1 MAVDE
6 LSFTARYA
14 RQLIRENIT
23 RELRTLRESHDAE
36 PPVDLPAI
44 GGICLKD
51 PFSGAGHPLE
61 EETYLDDSVPLDVKF
76 CIIGAGVAGLYI
88 AMILKEL
95 GIPFDLVEASDR
107 AGGRLYTH
115 RFSEAPNDYYDAGA
129 MRWPAFPTMKKA
141 LALFEELN
149 VPLIPYYMNGRNTPM
164 MFNNILG
171 PPLNLSEYDPYKFG
185 VKNGGTVPDEYVAIG
200 VQKILQLALAP
211 YLQLLREDF
220 GQGFKKLMEVDDCS
234 IREYLRT
241 YMQLDYHTSQWL
253 ETNIAPS
260 DFFDQSFTEYVI
272 LSSDFHDWEN
282 YGWNCIDGGSSVAVS
297 AMLDRIAPHTPEYR
311 TTATRIALKRAQS
324 KVSKVEVKLVSSLGQ
339 SSIRHYDTVF
349 NTTPLG
355 CSQNMDLVG
364 AELHPAQRDALR
376 CLRYDTACKVAIK
389 FKTPWWITR
398 CGITEG
404 GVAIGDIP
412 IRACCYPSH
421 SIHDDPRKPAVLIA
435 SYTVGQDAQRI
446 GTLINRDSPSG
457 ESRLMEVV
465 LQDLARLHARSGITY
480 DFLAAQYITHHAL
493 DWRDNPFSG
502 GAFAIFTPGQ
512 FSHLYPYLARPAADG
527 KLHFAGEASSAH
539 HAWVVGALESAQR
552 AVILSLLRFG
562 RRDLAKKVEERWG
575 PSSEL
580 EWEGQENAY
589 VQAMLGRLEPKR
601 MAALET
607 TESYSDPDDHRDV
620 RDEKFSASA
629 ANEPDSSD
637 SDKSSVRSGGCC
649 IA

>member
-14 RQLIRENIT
+14 RQLIRENIS
-23 RELRTLRESHDAE
+23 RQLCALHESHNTE
-36 PPVDLPAI
+36 LPIHPPGLL
-44 GGICLKD
+44 GITCSD
-51 PFSGAGHPLE
+51 DTFIPLN
-61 EETYLDDSVPLDVKF
+61 VKF

-95 GIPFDLVEASDR
+95 GISFDLLEASER

-115 RFSEAPNDYYDAGA
+115 RFSEAPHDYYDAGA
-129 MRWPAFPTMKKA
+129 MRLSEIPTMKKA
-141 LALFEELN
+141 LTLFEDLN
-149 VPLIPYYMNGRNTPM
+149 VPLIPYYMNGKNTPM

-171 PPLNLSEYDPYKFG
+171 PPGDISEYDPYKFS
-185 VKNGGTVPDEYVAIG
+185 VTNGGTVPDKYVAIG
-200 VQKILQLALAP
+200 VQKILQQASAP

-220 GQGFKKLMEVDDCS
+220 EQGFKKLMEVDDYS
-234 IREYLRT
+234 IREYLRV
-241 YMQLDYHTSQWL
+241 YMRLDYHTSKWL

-260 DFFDQSFTEYVI
+260 DFFDQAFAEYVI
-272 LSSDFHDWEN
+272 LGSEFNDRGD
-282 YGWNCIDGGSSVAVS
+282 YGWKCIDGGSSVAIS
-297 AMLDRIAPHTPEYR
+297 AMLNRIAPHKPEYS
-311 TTATRIALKRAQS
+311 TTATRIALNRIHS
-324 KVSKVEVKLVSSLGQ
+324 KMEVKLVTASGR
-339 SSIRHYDTVF
+339 SSIRQYDSVF

-355 CSQNMDLVG
+355 CSQHMDLID

-404 GVAIGDIP
+404 GTSFGDIP
-412 IRACCYPSH
+412 IRTCCYPSH
-421 SIHDDPRKPAVLIA
+421 SIHDDPTKPAVLVA

-446 GTLINRDSPSG
+446 ATLINRDSPSG
-457 ESRLMEVV
+457 ESQLKEVV
-465 LQDLARLHARSGITY
+465 LRDLARLHARSGITY
-480 DFLAAQYITHHAL
+480 DFLAAQYITHHAC
-493 DWRDNPFSG
+493 DWRANPFSG
-502 GAFAIFTPGQ
+502 GAFAVFAPGQ

-580 EWEGQENAY
+580 DWERQEAAY
-589 VQAMLGRLEPKR
+589 VQVMLGRSESKR
-601 MAALET
+601 VATMET
-607 TESYSDPDDHRDV
+607 SESYSNLDEHHDV
-620 RDEKFSASA
+620 KDEKPSASTT
-629 ANEPDSSD
+629 NEFDSGNLP
-637 SDKSSVRSGGCC
+637 VQSGGCC
-649 IA
+649 IV

>member
-1 MAVDE
+1 MTVDE

-14 RQLIRENIT
+14 RQLIRESIS
-23 RELRTLRESHDAE
+23 RQLCALRESHDTE
-36 PPVDLPAI
+36 LPIDPPGP
-44 GGICLKD
+44 GGICSNDSIHRPPKE
-51 PFSGAGHPLE
+51 GTH
-61 EETYLDDSVPLDVKF
+61 LDGSIPLDVKF

-95 GIPFDLVEASDR
+95 SIPFDLVEASDR

-129 MRWPAFPTMKKA
+129 MRWPEFPTMKKV

-149 VPLIPYYMNGRNTPM
+149 VPLIPYYLNGKNTPM

-171 PPLNLSEYDPYKFG
+171 PSLDLAEYDPYKFS

-200 VQKILQLALAP
+200 VQKILQQASAP
-211 YLQLLREDF
+211 YIQLLRENF
-220 GQGFKKLMEVDDCS
+220 EQGFEKLMEVDECS

-260 DFFDQSFTEYVI
+260 DFFDQAFTEYII
-272 LSSDFHDWEN
+272 LGADFDDREG
-282 YGWNCIDGGSSVAVS
+282 YGWKCIDGGSSVAVS
-297 AMLDRIAPHTPEYR
+297 AMLNRIAPQKPEYH
-311 TTATRIALKRAQS
+311 TTATRIALNRARS
-324 KVSKVEVKLVSSLGQ
+324 KMEVKLLSPSGQ
-339 SSIRHYDTVF
+339 SSIRQYDTVF

-355 CSQNMDLVG
+355 CSQNMDLVD
-364 AELHPAQRDALR
+364 AELHPVQRDALR
-376 CLRYDTACKVAIK
+376 CLRYDTSCKVAIK

-404 GVAIGDIP
+404 GIAISDLP
-412 IRACCYPSH
+412 TRACCYPSH
-421 SIHDDPRKPAVLIA
+421 SIHDDPKKPAVLIA
-435 SYTVGQDAQRI
+435 SYTVGQDAQRM

-457 ESRLMEVV
+457 ESRLKEVV
-465 LQDLARLHARSGITY
+465 LRDLARLHARSGITY
-480 DFLAAQYITHHAL
+480 DFLAAQYITHHAC
-493 DWRDNPFSG
+493 DWRDSPYSG
-502 GAFAIFTPGQ
+502 GAFAIFAPGQ
-512 FSHLYPYLARPAADG
+512 FSHLYPYLTRPAADG

-562 RRDLAKKVEERWG
+562 RGDLAKRVEERWG

-580 EWEGQENAY
+580 EWKGQETAY

-601 MAALET
+601 VVTLET
-607 TESYSDPDDHRDV
+607 TESYSDPDEHHDI
-620 RDEKFSASA
+620 RDEKPCASVA
-629 ANEPDSSD
+629 SGPD